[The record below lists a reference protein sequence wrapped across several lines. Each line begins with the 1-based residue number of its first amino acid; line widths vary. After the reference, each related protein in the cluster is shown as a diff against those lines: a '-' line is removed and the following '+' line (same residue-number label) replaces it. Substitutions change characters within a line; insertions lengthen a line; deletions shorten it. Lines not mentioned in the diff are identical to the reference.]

1 MSGAQARCRLSQLLS
16 PAESGAFLMAT
27 ADCSAPTH
35 QCTEVLSKTRCKWE
49 RCRFA
54 VSQATAAES
63 QFVSFCAPDA
73 NDVMKI
79 DPNQL
84 PRRVEID
91 VPERVLEWVRQKA
104 AETGRDPDEL
114 LLELLDR
121 GLQQE

>member
-1 MSGAQARCRLSQLLS
+1 LASN
-16 PAESGAFLMAT
+16 
-27 ADCSAPTH
+27 
-35 QCTEVLSKTRCKWE
+35 
-49 RCRFA
+49 
-54 VSQATAAES
+54 
-63 QFVSFCAPDA
+63 A
-73 NDVMKI
+73 NDFMTI

>member
-1 MSGAQARCRLSQLLS
+1 MQAGAMPSR
-16 PAESGAFLMAT
+16 
-27 ADCSAPTH
+27 
-35 QCTEVLSKTRCKWE
+35 
-49 RCRFA
+49 RFA
-54 VSQATAAES
+54 GEAAES

-73 NDVMKI
+73 NAVMEI
-79 DPNQL
+79 DPSQL

-121 GLQQE
+121 GLQQEWN

>member
-1 MSGAQARCRLSQLLS
+1 MHQSIEALSQKGCKWKRCRV
-16 PAESGAFLMAT
+16 A
-27 ADCSAPTH
+27 
-35 QCTEVLSKTRCKWE
+35 VLYAK
-49 RCRFA
+49 
-54 VSQATAAES
+54 AAES

-73 NDVMKI
+73 NAFMEI

-84 PRRVEID
+84 PRRIEID

-121 GLQQE
+121 GLQREVN